1 MQCNILLNRNMRQL
15 KYYVHQLFV
24 FRFTYMGNLLTK
36 MSNILLFPKYIYI
49 IQQLFQICTWIR
61 FGNRLVTN
69 IFSLLTFII
78 YK

>member
-49 IQQLFQICTWIR
+49 LFNSYFKFVHGFVLAID
-61 FGNRLVTN
+61 
-69 IFSLLTFII
+69 
-78 YK
+78 